1 MEIGTCPLRNDEQVL
16 KYVGRDIDMIN
27 TVSISSPG
35 SLAAITVAKTEIK
48 TIESKVVGPE
58 PINISTLSCQLN
70 ESAER
75 AKASYEGLDR
85 KQLFD
90 KATAINNQFSNDN
103 YYKRRVAV
111 HDKEVPATHDTELLE
126 RARLATRFVAQA
138 IHGNINA
145 ENPFAGLSRDQLTL
159 IEYDDSGPYTMNERM
174 AASYEADRLEQHWR
188 TATLGKLFIEGQA
201 AGGLEFYTE
210 VLQHFRALPLIEQ
223 VQSPEDYEERLED
236 WIRQAGG
243 EPEKPQRLLNLFEV
257 LAGLRLR
264 KPKEDEEEQ
273 PEEAIKA
280 PPAIKTNNLSPDACP
295 TPADAR
301 RNSPSPVVPRTD
313 G

>member
-1 MEIGTCPLRNDEQVL
+1 
-16 KYVGRDIDMIN
+16 MIN
-27 TVSISSPG
+27 AISTSVVNRPEPVVSSTPDG
-35 SLAAITVAKTEIK
+35 NVRVPA
-48 TIESKVVGPE
+48 KVVAPASIE
-58 PINISTLSCQLN
+58 LSALSRQLN

-75 AKASYEGLDR
+75 AKASYEGLDH
-85 KQLFD
+85 KQLRS
-90 KATAINNQFSNDN
+90 KANTIWRQFSNEN
-103 YYKRRVAV
+103 YYFKKSI
-111 HDKEVPATHDTELLE
+111 HDKEIPATDDPELLA
-126 RARLATRFVAQA
+126 RARLATQFVTQ
-138 IHGNINA
+138 NIYGSGGA
-145 ENPFAGLSRDQLTL
+145 KSPFAGLSLDQLTL
-159 IEYDDSGPYTMNERM
+159 IGYDDKGPYTRNERL
-174 AASYEADRLEQHWR
+174 AALSEAGRLQELASVAHLNKYAE
-188 TATLGKLFIEGQA
+188 TSG
-201 AGGLEFYTE
+201 
-210 VLQHFRALPLIEQ
+210 
-223 VQSPEDYEERLED
+223 SPEDYQEQLEYYRSLPPILQAQRPEGIEERLED